1 VRVLAVTNLWPE
13 NGSHRGVFVA
23 EQVAALRRLG
33 HEVDVEVV
41 AQSRGTKDYVLAVPR
56 VRRRARSGRYDV
68 VHVHYGM
75 TAFAARFA
83 GPTPRVLSLYGSDVN
98 SPKERRITRL
108 GSGGLAARLYVSRR
122 LAATAGDPAG
132 QVVPNG
138 VDFTV
143 FTPGDRAAARQ
154 RLGLP
159 AEGPVVLF
167 GGSPENAVKGYDVFT
182 DVLARLPGAR
192 GLILSAPGQPVE
204 DVVTK
209 YRAADVL
216 LFTSRRGSEGSPTVV
231 KEATAVGLPVVS
243 VDVGD
248 TAEILGSVTPSEVVA
263 FPEPWGTPGARE
275 TLVSALADATA
286 EVLGAGVRSDGRE
299 RNAWLDSPRIAER
312 IAAIYREVA
321 GAGAAAGTGGAA
333 GATGVAGR

>member
-13 NGSHRGVFVA
+13 NGSHRGVFVW
-23 EQVAALRRLG
+23 EQVEALRRLG

-41 AQSRGTKDYVLAVPR
+41 AQSRGTKDYLLAAPR

-122 LAATAGDPAG
+122 LAATAGEPDG
-132 QVVPNG
+132 RVVPNG
-138 VDFTV
+138 VDFSV
-143 FTPGDRAAARQ
+143 FTPGDRAAARA

-159 AEGPVVLF
+159 TEGPVVLF
-167 GGSPENAVKGYDVFT
+167 GGAPENGVKGYDVFT

-192 GLILSAPGQPVE
+192 ELILSAPGQPVE

-209 YRAADVL
+209 YQAADVL

-248 TAEILGSVTPSEVVA
+248 TAEILGPVTPSEVVA
-263 FPEPWGTPGARE
+263 FPEPWGTPEARE
-275 TLVSALADATA
+275 TLVAALADATA
-286 EVLGAGVRSDGRE
+286 EVLGTGARSDGRE

-312 IAAIYREVA
+312 VAAIYREVA
-321 GAGAAAGTGGAA
+321 GTGGAA
-333 GATGVAGR
+333 GTVGMAGR